1 MENGDTWKLMIA
13 FLALMV
19 KSLALL
25 NHMVKK
31 FGPCYLKNS
40 GLNTFKA
47 TKILNPDLE
56 VKDFPP

>member
-1 MENGDTWKLMIA
+1 
-13 FLALMV
+13 LMV

-47 TKILNPDLE
+47 TKILYPGVG